1 MGRSVTACLY
11 PCMAMRVLMGVND
24 ATGTLLSCV
33 MNITDRYLLEMT
45 SKNMIS
51 IKMAF
56 YNNFTLYRSCH
67 LRNIMYTFLHIF
79 KIMKKT
85 TFLEH

>member
-24 ATGTLLSCV
+24 ATGALLSCV
-33 MNITDRYLLEMT
+33 VNITDRYLLEMT

-56 YNNFTLYRSCH
+56 YKIYYIPVMSPQIYNVY
-67 LRNIMYTFLHIF
+67 IF
-79 KIMKKT
+79 AYI
-85 TFLEH
+85 